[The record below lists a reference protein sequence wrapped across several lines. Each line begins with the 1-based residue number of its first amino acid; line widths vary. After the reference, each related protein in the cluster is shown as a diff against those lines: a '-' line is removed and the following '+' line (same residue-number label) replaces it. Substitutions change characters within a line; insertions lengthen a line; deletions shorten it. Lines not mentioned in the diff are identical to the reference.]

1 MIKKV
6 FLLLFLICI
15 TPQLYSQLEYAPVSH
30 PVYEYLK
37 RMSLKGVITDYNSAT
52 LPLSRQKISEFLI
65 VIENSKNKL
74 GKTDQ
79 RVLND
84 FLVEFSYDI
93 TNNLKKSYSLFS
105 DFKSFSVFD
114 NDRQKYL
121 YAYNDSNV
129 SFFWDAT
136 GFVSQRSSKGD
147 SLGNN
152 SILLGEIGTRFRG
165 TLYNSVGYYLRMS
178 NGQKIKGEKK
188 DIDFA
193 IATNPKFKANT
204 KFTYENSNFDTYEG
218 YLKYSTPNEWLS
230 LVAGKEALTYGY
242 GYIDKLFLST
252 NTVPFSFLKLDLAY
266 KSIKYSFLYGSLKGD
281 SLGRDIANKNIATH
295 RLDVRASNKLRFGFW
310 ESLIIADNAF
320 NFTFLN
326 PLSFLRSADYNAGEN
341 KPVNKNNALLGL
353 DFEYQPI
360 TNISFQSSLLVD
372 DLNFATLFNNNKE
385 GNPGNDNRFGYQIG
399 AMWTDAFMVP
409 NLSASLE
416 YTKLDPFVYT
426 HRTNKSQYTNWTL
439 PLGHHLSPNAD
450 EIAFKLSSNIYNRL
464 NVSLTYQH
472 QRTASK
478 IVMSGDTLI
487 ENYGGDI
494 NRGDGDVVRS
504 NQFLDGNRVD
514 KDIVKFDLTF
524 QPIRQ
529 FFIDFEYQFIY
540 YNLIYSSRKLKD
552 NYFFGTIR
560 IDF

>member
-1 MIKKV
+1 MKKI
-6 FLLLFLICI
+6 LLIIFITLISSQI
-15 TPQLYSQLEYAPVSH
+15 YSQLEYAPVNH
-30 PVYEYLK
+30 PVYDYLK
-37 RMSLKGVITDYNSAT
+37 RMSLKGVIQDYNSAS
-52 LPLSRQKISEFLI
+52 LPLSRQKISEYL
-65 VIENSKNKL
+65 VIIESSKSKI
-74 GKTDQ
+74 GKTDSKI
-79 RVLND
+79 LND
-84 FLVEFSYDI
+84 YLVEFSYDI
-93 TNNLKKSYSLFS
+93 NSNLKKSYSLFS

-121 YAYNDSNV
+121 YAFNDSNV

-152 SILLGEIGTRFRG
+152 SILLGEVGTRFRG
-165 TLYNSVGYYLRMS
+165 TLFNSVGYYLRMS
-178 NGQKIKGEKK
+178 NGQKIKGDQK

-230 LVAGKEALTYGY
+230 LIAGKEALTYGY

-252 NTVPFSFLKLDLAY
+252 NTVPFSFLKLDLSY

-320 NFTFLN
+320 NFTYLN

-341 KPVNKNNALLGL
+341 KPVNKNNALMGF

-360 TNISFQSSLLVD
+360 SNVSFQSSLLID
-372 DLNFATLFNNNKE
+372 DLNFATIFDNNKD
-385 GNPGNDNRFGYQIG
+385 GNPGNDNRFGYQVG
-399 AMWTDAFMVP
+399 AMWTDAFTIP
-409 NLSASLE
+409 NLTASLE

-439 PLGHHLSPNAD
+439 PLGHHLSPNSD
-450 EIAFKLSSNIYNRL
+450 EIAVKLAANIYNRL
-464 NVSLTYQH
+464 NASLTYQH

-487 ENYGGDI
+487 ANYGGDI
-494 NRGDGDVVRS
+494 NRGDGDVIRS

-514 KDIVKFDLTF
+514 KDVFMFALTF
-524 QPIRQ
+524 EPIRQ
-529 FFIDFEYQFIY
+529 FFIDFEYQFTFY
-540 YNLIYSSRKLKD
+540 DLIYSSRKLKD

-560 IDF
+560 VDF